1 MNLQINKQSVTPVYK
16 QIANGIW
23 ALIREEELVNGYKL
37 PSERQLARELGVH
50 RNTVVRAYEEL
61 IAEGLV
67 VAQRTSPR
75 GYFVLRNEKIRE
87 GNLFF
92 PLSKMI
98 RYQFSPDEKTFAQIF
113 EDSGADNYITLAG
126 IVMDEKLSPALW
138 MDEIFDEM
146 KAGRWAQNAKTQESR
161 EIARLK
167 ENICRL
173 LRGRNMY
180 VNPKNVQLVLET
192 THALS
197 VIIEMYL
204 EKGDCVIVEEPV
216 IPDTVNLF
224 RNRGIETVY
233 VSMEADGFN
242 LKEMEILLMN
252 KNPKF
257 IYVMTNYQSPSGTV
271 MSLEKRKA
279 LLALSHKYGVP
290 IIEEDSVWD
299 FNYTGKKMPTLYSM
313 DCYKSVLYIDTF
325 SLTFLPGIKTA
336 FVVGPYEPIDMMGRY
351 IIMSQ
356 VSIGNIGQY
365 MLNEFIERGAY
376 EKYLKMMFAA
386 YKRKMELLCE
396 RLETIEEIRFTKPQG
411 GLNIWCSLAPPLNE
425 KELYLTCR
433 GLGLLIMPGYLFYP
447 RGYHGQGHVRLCFAN
462 IEETRIDEAVS
473 LLKQGIAMTLEKAEE
488 RKK

>member
-1 MNLQINKQSVTPVYK
+1 MNIQINKESVTPVYK

-37 PSERQLARELGVH
+37 PSERQLAKELGVH
-50 RNTVVRAYEEL
+50 RNTVIRAYNEL
-61 IAEGLV
+61 IAEGIV
-67 VAQRTSPR
+67 VSQRTSPR

-98 RYQFSPDEKTFAQIF
+98 KYHFSPDEKTFAQIF
-113 EDSGADNYITLAG
+113 EDSGGEDYITLAG

-146 KAGRWAQNAKTQESR
+146 KAGKWALNAKALEIR
-161 EIARLK
+161 ETERLK
-167 ENICRL
+167 ENICKL

-180 VNPKNVQLVLET
+180 VNSRNVQLVLET

-224 RNRGIETVY
+224 RNRGIETVF
-233 VSMEADGFN
+233 VSEEADGPN

-271 MSLEKRKA
+271 MSLEKRKE
-279 LLALSHKYGVP
+279 LLSLSYKYGVP
-290 IIEEDSVWD
+290 IIEEDSVWN
-299 FNYTGKKMPTLYSM
+299 FNYTGKKLPTLYSM
-313 DCYKSVLYIDTF
+313 DRYKSVLYIDTF

-351 IIMSQ
+351 IVMSQ

-365 MLNEFIERGAY
+365 MLNEFIERGTY
-376 EKYLKMMFAA
+376 EKYLETICAA
-386 YKRKMELLCE
+386 YQRKMELMCE
-396 RLETIEEIRFTKPQG
+396 KLATIEEIQFTKPKG
-411 GLNIWCSLAPPLNE
+411 GLNIWCSLAPSLNE
-425 KELYLTCR
+425 KELYLNCR
-433 GLGLLIMPGYLFYP
+433 SLGLLIMPGYLFYP
-447 RGYHGQGHVRLCFAN
+447 HGYHGQGHIRVCFAHIDESR
-462 IEETRIDEAVS
+462 IEEAVN
-473 LLKQGIAMTLEKAEE
+473 LLKKGIEITLNKAKEK
-488 RKK
+488 RK